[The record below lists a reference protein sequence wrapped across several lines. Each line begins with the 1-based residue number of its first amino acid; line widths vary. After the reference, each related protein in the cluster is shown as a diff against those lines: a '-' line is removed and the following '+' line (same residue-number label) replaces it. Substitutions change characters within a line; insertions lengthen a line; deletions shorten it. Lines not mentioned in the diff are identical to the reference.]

1 MIQHRGGGSKH
12 VDFNFFKRKQPLG
25 ARQSQRAAL
34 AARLADAELAV
45 AEAQRA
51 ATEAALEGRD
61 DTALDKAEAHTRAAA
76 HRVTTLTEAIA
87 ALDAEIEAQAAKE
100 LAEADQKQRAATAR
114 VIHKLAAEIEDSL
127 PDIVTALRRGHAAI
141 EAGRF
146 CFGDIGLFKLLDEL
160 ESSLPTSFAIL
171 ASEMR
176 GRAEETIARRVPAG
190 LPVPEPVIPPAPL
203 IPRTRV
209 FALQNLKW
217 TDPETHRLTLC
228 ERFDVCALPN
238 IFAELAISKDL
249 AIDPELDRARELI
262 KQRRGAPPLQER
274 CYDLDLGGEAPK
286 SRSQIPWNLEVI
298 NRGPP
303 QRMSLAPPATLE
315 PMAARSAPVQDN
327 GHNDEK

>member
-1 MIQHRGGGSKH
+1 

-34 AARLADAELAV
+34 AARLADAEQAV

-61 DTALDKAEAHTRAAA
+61 DTALDRAEAHIRATQA
-76 HRVTTLTEAIA
+76 RVTTLTEAIT
-87 ALDAEIEAQAAKE
+87 ALEAEIKAQASAE
-100 LAEADQKQRAATAR
+100 AAEADKKQRATTAR
-114 VIHKLAAEIEDSL
+114 EINKLADAIENSL

-146 CFGDIGLFKLLDEL
+146 VFGEIGLYKLLDEL
-160 ESSLPTSFAIL
+160 ESSLPSSFAIL

-176 GRAEETIARRVPAG
+176 GRAAETIAGRAPAT
-190 LPVPEPVIPPAPL
+190 LPVPEVIIPPAPS
-203 IPRTRV
+203 ISRTRV

-228 ERFDVCALPN
+228 ERFDVCALPSSL
-238 IFAELAISKDL
+238 AELAMSKNL

-262 KQRRGAPPLQER
+262 KQRRGAPPLQEK
-274 CYDLDLGGEAPK
+274 CFDLDHGGEAPK
-286 SRSQIPWNLEVI
+286 SPRGHAPWNIEVI

-303 QRMSLAPPATLE
+303 TRMSLAPPASFE
-315 PMAARSAPVQDN
+315 PAAARSVQQPNNN
-327 GHNDEK
+327 GINDEK